1 MTTTEILA
9 TLARFT
15 GNVFRYPGLAKPYA
29 TNGYLV
35 ASDSRVL
42 AFCPCDAA
50 GVDPADHQPLD
61 RVPDNRTTRYLIDG
75 ADVHGP
81 PIPIPDVDP
90 QWLNC
95 PDCEGLGGFEM
106 ARNGEKS
113 VRWIESEPR
122 VFMCEACD
130 GAGRFENIERI
141 QIGETEAGKPLFY
154 NDHYLARLREA
165 GVTHL
170 RVPRK
175 SNEVP
180 ARGQVGPITV
190 LLMGLAD
197 ETRDKAKGG
206 AE

>member
-9 TLARFT
+9 TLAKFAGNAFRF
-15 GNVFRYPGLAKPYA
+15 PGLARPYA
-29 TNGYLV
+29 TSGYLV

-42 AFCPCDAA
+42 AFCPIDAA
-50 GVDPADHQPLD
+50 GVDPAEHQPID
-61 RVPDNRTTRYLIDG
+61 RVPDDRTIRYLIDG

-106 ARNGEKS
+106 TRNGQKNVPWNEAD
-113 VRWIESEPR
+113 PG
-122 VFMCEACD
+122 VFMCEGCD
-130 GAGRFENIERI
+130 GTGRFEVIKWV
-141 QIGETEAGKPLFY
+141 QIGETESGKPLSY

-170 RVPRK
+170 RVPRT
-175 SNEVP
+175 SSAVP

-197 ETRDKAKGG
+197 DPAKAKGG
-206 AE
+206 AA